1 MGESGACAVRAGCI
15 LRDQTDNG
23 SFATASP
30 GTPTGAV
37 RQAVLWRLSAHEAV
51 RRPPCVTGTS
61 VREPASCESA
71 GGADLR
77 RATADSRPQLGGPFR
92 RSRPCNPS
100 GLPASQLTPVPQLG
114 SESSDK
120 ISSMDGAGQ
129 RLPRAAHDEGG
140 LMFRLRLLSTIA
152 TVALV
157 TGVLGA
163 GPATAQ
169 GQPET
174 KDDCKN
180 GGWMQFGFKNQGQ
193 CIRFVNTGQGLT
205 TTTTAPTTST
215 TTTTMASPSGAFSR
229 TRRTLST
236 SARARPI
243 PSRLRAPEGFLPGLC
258 ASCQQRSMR
267 GSARSTN
274 QPPLRAPWDI
284 RA

>member
-1 MGESGACAVRAGCI
+1 LRHCGKPFVRKGLAPFVRVHTLRPGGARQGVRR
-15 LRDQTDNG
+15 LRGSCGVHTPGPDGHD

-30 GTPTGAV
+30 GIPTRAV

-61 VREPASCESA
+61 VREPASCESS

-140 LMFRLRLLSTIA
+140 FHVQTA
-152 TVALV
+152 T
-157 TGVLGA
+157 TQYDRDGC
-163 GPATAQ
+163 PRH
-169 GQPET
+169 
-174 KDDCKN
+174 
-180 GGWMQFGFKNQGQ
+180 GG
-193 CIRFVNTGQGLT
+193 
-205 TTTTAPTTST
+205 
-215 TTTTMASPSGAFSR
+215 
-229 TRRTLST
+229 
-236 SARARPI
+236 
-243 PSRLRAPEGFLPGLC
+243 
-258 ASCQQRSMR
+258 
-267 GSARSTN
+267 ARSWAGASSAN
-274 QPPLRAPWDI
+274 D
-284 RA
+284 